1 MSNQND
7 QNKLQFNK
15 DINLQDDILESNDPC
30 ENSFEMM
37 ALYRSL
43 YIIKRKFE
51 IYKDKI
57 MEIYKKYNIN
67 EIDFKDNRNH
77 YIINIDNFDT
87 IGLEIFENINLC
99 IIQIYKPK
107 DLYIANLYLNDE
119 RKYEMINIFKSLKN
133 YILKNNNFEKYNKIF
148 YDKKIKP
155 NIIEKEQDRNEEEE
169 NSEEKIIVN
178 KEEEEVINPINQY
191 NKYGKIVKNFTQIL
205 NENISN
211 KYLEYIINNEN
222 DINNKI
228 ENENL
233 NSSRN
238 HKSKNNNTI
247 YIEIFPF
254 ILGDFLQKYT
264 IYGII
269 ETNNDLTHE
278 LNILFDN
285 EILEK
290 INLYEKHEKER
301 KYREKL
307 NSSYGKE
314 LVKYLNEKERI
325 KENIR
330 IYEKILIEKKENNQY
345 LKSIQEMLEKLLAQ
359 KIWVEQKIE
368 LLKEEDN
375 FQNDQIYQKKIL
387 ETKNNDFLKSTSS
400 KHSNFIPILNKSNST
415 MILNKD
421 TKLSLR
427 QFFPIN
433 KTNHNFSI
441 KLIKNETKEERYIN
455 SLKEI
460 FYFYSNQHNYAGS
473 NPLFSTILEK
483 KGNIDLSEFLK
494 FCNEFSIAITKQKLT
509 EIFKRNSSNFYIMN
523 FNEFIKTIEELSEV
537 LHQNKKKM
545 LLKKISECQETIN
558 LMEIKENNRILEEK
572 NKNLFIEKNTGNK
585 TKRNLEKNQ
594 FVYLT
599 KKKKVNEEI
608 NNLKYQYDKLDK
620 FTNNQIKD
628 SFYEILGLNHKY
640 KYKKKMKGFLIPFQM
655 HDKTSRIPI
664 NSIDYKTNNNSE
676 IKRLLQFQKEEN
688 EKFKLSKK
696 IINDDLMYQNKLRL
710 FQENNKK
717 LELHAIDRQNE
728 NKYSNLMKKKIV
740 ETQLKEEEKKNKISW
755 NRLNMKY
762 NLRNEKKN
770 NLINLNFSDDI
781 DGKKNQQ
788 IKKNYS
794 AVELIS
800 NDKFYKL
807 PIIN

>member
-15 DINLQDDILESNDPC
+15 DINLQDDILESNDPY

-211 KYLEYIINNEN
+211 KYIEYIINNEN

-375 FQNDQIYQKKIL
+375 IQNDQ
-387 ETKNNDFLKSTSS
+387 
-400 KHSNFIPILNKSNST
+400 
-415 MILNKD
+415 
-421 TKLSLR
+421 
-427 QFFPIN
+427 
-433 KTNHNFSI
+433 
-441 KLIKNETKEERYIN
+441 
-455 SLKEI
+455 
-460 FYFYSNQHNYAGS
+460 
-473 NPLFSTILEK
+473 
-483 KGNIDLSEFLK
+483 
-494 FCNEFSIAITKQKLT
+494 
-509 EIFKRNSSNFYIMN
+509 
-523 FNEFIKTIEELSEV
+523 FIK
-537 LHQNKKKM
+537 KK
-545 LLKKISECQETIN
+545 
-558 LMEIKENNRILEEK
+558 
-572 NKNLFIEKNTGNK
+572 
-585 TKRNLEKNQ
+585 
-594 FVYLT
+594 Y
-599 KKKKVNEEI
+599 
-608 NNLKYQYDKLDK
+608 
-620 FTNNQIKD
+620 
-628 SFYEILGLNHKY
+628 
-640 KYKKKMKGFLIPFQM
+640 
-655 HDKTSRIPI
+655 
-664 NSIDYKTNNNSE
+664 
-676 IKRLLQFQKEEN
+676 
-688 EKFKLSKK
+688 
-696 IINDDLMYQNKLRL
+696 
-710 FQENNKK
+710 
-717 LELHAIDRQNE
+717 
-728 NKYSNLMKKKIV
+728 
-740 ETQLKEEEKKNKISW
+740 
-755 NRLNMKY
+755 
-762 NLRNEKKN
+762 
-770 NLINLNFSDDI
+770 
-781 DGKKNQQ
+781 
-788 IKKNYS
+788 
-794 AVELIS
+794 
-800 NDKFYKL
+800 
-807 PIIN
+807 

>member
-7 QNKLQFNK
+7 QNKSKFNR
-15 DINLQDDILESNDPC
+15 DIIIQDDILESNDPC
-30 ENSFEMM
+30 QNSFEMM

-51 IYKDKI
+51 IYKNQI
-57 MEIYKKYNIN
+57 MEIYRKYNIN
-67 EIDFKDNRNH
+67 EIDIKDNINH
-77 YIINIDNFDT
+77 YIINIDSFDA
-87 IGLEIFENINLC
+87 IALEIFENINLL
-99 IIQIYKPK
+99 IIQIYNPK
-107 DLYIANLYLNDE
+107 DLYIANLYLNDK
-119 RKYEMINIFKSLKN
+119 RKYNMINIFKTLKN
-133 YILKNNNFEKYNKIF
+133 YILKNNNFEKYNQIF

-155 NIIEKEQDRNEEEE
+155 YIIEKDNNEEEE
-169 NSEEKIIVN
+169 KIEEKNIVN
-178 KEEEEVINPINQY
+178 KEEEEIFKPINQY
-191 NKYGKIVKNFTQIL
+191 NKYGKMIKHFSQIL

-211 KYLEYIINNEN
+211 KHLEDFLNNEN
-222 DINNKI
+222 EINNKI

-233 NSSRN
+233 NISNN
-238 HKSKNNNTI
+238 HYSKNNNTI
-247 YIEIFPF
+247 YIEAFPF
-254 ILGDFLQKYT
+254 ILGDFLQKST

-269 ETNNDLTHE
+269 ETNNDLSHE

-290 INLYEKHEKER
+290 INLYEKLEKER

-330 IYEKILIEKKENNQY
+330 VYEKILIEKKGNNQN
-345 LKSIQEMLEKLLAQ
+345 LKLIQDMLEKLLAQ
-359 KIWVEQKIE
+359 KIWVEQKID

-375 FQNDQIYQKKIL
+375 FQNEQIYQNKIL
-387 ETKNNDFLKSTSS
+387 ETKNNDFLKSTTS

-415 MILNKD
+415 IQLNQD
-421 TKLSLR
+421 MRLSLR
-427 QFFPIN
+427 QFSPIN

-441 KLIKNETKEERYIN
+441 KLIKNETKEEKYIS

-460 FYFYSNQHNYAGS
+460 FYFYSNQHNNAGS
-473 NPLFSTILEK
+473 SPLFSSIQEK
-483 KGNIDLSEFLK
+483 KYNIDLSEFLK

-545 LLKKISECQETIN
+545 LLKKISECQEKIN

-572 NKNLFIEKNTGNK
+572 NNNLFIEKNTGNK
-585 TKRNLEKNQ
+585 IKRNLEKNQ

-599 KKKKVNEEI
+599 KRKKVDEEI
-608 NNLKYQYDKLDK
+608 SKLKYQYDKLNK

-628 SFYEILGLNHKY
+628 TFYELLGLNQKY
-640 KYKKKMKGFLIPFQM
+640 IYKKKMKGFLIPFQI

-664 NSIDYKTNNNSE
+664 NSIDYKINNNLE
-676 IKRLLQFQKEEN
+676 IKRLLEFQKEEK

-696 IINDDLMYQNKLRL
+696 IINDDLMYQNKLKL

-717 LELHAIDRQNE
+717 LELHAIDRQKE
-728 NKYSNLMKKKIV
+728 NKYSNIMKKRIV

-755 NRLNMKY
+755 NSLNMKY
-762 NLRNEKKN
+762 NLRNEKQK
-770 NLINLNFSDDI
+770 NLINLNFSIDV
-781 DGKKNQQ
+781 DGKKNKQ

-794 AVELIS
+794 AVELNS
-800 NDKFYKL
+800 NDKSYKL